1 MFSMSA
7 PERPKGFLAWWRLLN
22 APSVRAAPYQMI
34 FIGGFVIALG
44 LLLAVDALFFDKRVA
59 ILGPVGLLIL
69 GALGIFGGF
78 WRIRDDAKTR

>member
-1 MFSMSA
+1 
-7 PERPKGFLAWWRLLN
+7 
-22 APSVRAAPYQMI
+22 MI